1 MGTHAASGRA
11 CAAVPIV
18 TPIGQTAPMRLVDRL
33 PISVLRTRYVPGGW
47 DLLAFVLVF
56 TFFVYLG
63 QAARGLTGSLAHLQA
78 TPISLAPAA
87 LIGYSARTALRMLIA
102 MLASLL
108 FTFTYATLAA
118 KSRRAEVIL
127 VPLLDFLQSVP
138 ILSFS
143 LTILFFLQ
151 LTPGRVAGAEF
162 ASIFLIFTSQ
172 AWNMAFSFYH
182 SLRSIPDELVEAA
195 RNFQLGPWMRFWRL
209 EVPFGMPALIWNMM
223 MSMSGGWFFVTV
235 SEAISVG
242 NTTITLPGVG
252 SYIALAIQQKNL
264 TAIGWA
270 IAAMFV
276 VILLYDQLLFR
287 PLTASA
293 DWFRLEQEAG
303 LTPSRSWALTMMRR
317 SRILRRIGAAFAAL
331 RRLGIGPRVAQ
342 AAPAARTANPWQAR
356 WVDWAWY
363 AALVLIGLGALWK
376 TTTFVLDEVPLREI
390 GHVVVLGLLTLV
402 RVAVLI
408 ALASVIWV
416 PIGVW
421 IGLRPRVASVAQPIA
436 QFLAA
441 FPANLLF
448 PIVVSAV
455 VLLKLTPD
463 IWLSPLMILGTQW
476 YILFNVIVGASAIAP
491 DLRYAGENLGVHGWL
506 WWRRVGLPAVFP
518 FYVTGAITA
527 SGGSWN
533 ASIVAEV
540 ASWGSEKLTAHG
552 LGAYIADSTDAGDF
566 QRTVLGTVVL
576 SLFVVTLN
584 RVFWRPLYA
593 RAERKFRIA

>member
-1 MGTHAASGRA
+1 MLFG
-11 CAAVPIV
+11 
-18 TPIGQTAPMRLVDRL
+18 RL

-56 TFFVYLG
+56 CLFIYMA
-63 QAARGLTGSLAHLQA
+63 QAARGLIGSLEHLEA
-78 TPISLAPAA
+78 TPISLAPSA
-87 LIGYSARTALRMLIA
+87 LVGYAARTALRMLIA
-102 MLASLL
+102 MVASLV
-108 FTFTYATLAA
+108 FTFSYATLAA

-127 VPLLDFLQSVP
+127 IPLLDFLQSVP

-143 LTILFFLQ
+143 LTILFFLH
-151 LTPGRVAGAEF
+151 LTPGRVAGAEM

-182 SLRSIPDELVEAA
+182 SLRSIPDEMVEAA
-195 RNFQLGPWMRFWRL
+195 RNLQLGPWLRFWRL

-235 SEAISVG
+235 SEAITVG
-242 NTTITLPGVG
+242 NTTVTLPGVG

-264 TAIGWA
+264 TAIAWA

-276 VILLYDQLLFR
+276 VILLFDQLLFR
-287 PLTASA
+287 PLIASA
-293 DWFRLEQEAG
+293 DWFRLEQETG
-303 LTPSRSWALTMMRR
+303 QTPSQSWALTMMRR
-317 SRILRRIGAAFAAL
+317 SHLLGFVGNAFGAML
-331 RRLGIGPRVAQ
+331 RLGMKPR
-342 AAPAARTANPWQAR
+342 PADNPHSRQRRARSSR
-356 WVDWAWY
+356 WIDYAWY
-363 AALVLIGLGALWK
+363 AVLVLIGVAAVAK
-376 TTTFVLDEVPLREI
+376 TMDFVLREVSGREI
-390 GHVVVLGLLTLV
+390 AHVIGLGFITLT

-408 ALASVIWV
+408 ALASLIWV

-421 IGLRPRVASVAQPIA
+421 VGLRPRVASIVQPIA

-448 PIVVSAV
+448 PIVVSAIV
-455 VLLKLTPD
+455 MLKLTPD

-491 DLRYAGENLGVHGWL
+491 DLRYAGENFGVRGWL
-506 WWRRVGLPAVFP
+506 WWKRLALPAVFP

-540 ASWGSEKLTAHG
+540 VNWGDEKLTAHG
-552 LGAYIADSTDAGDF
+552 LGAYIENATLAGDF

-593 RAERKFRIA
+593 RAERKFRIS